1 MSMRSGV
8 GALVLALILWGLW
21 TVVLYRAVFHR
32 PAPVQVW
39 DFEPMWE
46 AGRAWLREGLD
57 PYGSAVHRRLMWAA
71 YGRAALPGEDPR
83 AFSYPLYALFLVAPL
98 ILLPKPLAQAA
109 WMALLLVALQ
119 IGLVL
124 AWVGALP
131 GARKAAGARAGLA
144 ALALGSLV
152 LYPVTWALLLGQV
165 AVLVFAFVAAAAWAL
180 SRRRGALAGA
190 LLALATV
197 KPNLAAL
204 PLAVLGVWAWRGRRR
219 GFWAGWLGTWAGLM
233 ALSLLAHPTWP
244 RAFLAGL
251 GRYAAS
257 RPFYPVLVLV
267 SRRVLPLPWADAVAY
282 GLALGVVGLL
292 LYWAYRSHREGPK
305 TAHRLLAASL
315 VATFWVVPRAHLAD
329 QVVLLFP
336 LALWVARGV
345 RRGRWGYRV
354 AGVLVVAALY
364 WVVHGL
370 DLAGLPPT
378 RLEAVQHALLFPIGP
393 TLLALALGQD
403 AADS

>member
-1 MSMRSGV
+1 MRSRFA
-8 GALVLALILWGLW
+8 ALVLMLVVWGVW
-21 TVVLYRAVFHR
+21 TAVLYVVVFDR
-32 PAPVQVW
+32 PTPVQVW

-46 AGRAWLREGLD
+46 AGRTWLREGLD
-57 PYGSAVHRRLMWAA
+57 PYGPEVHRRLMWAA

-98 ILLPKPLAQAA
+98 VLLPKPLAQAA
-109 WMALLLVALQ
+109 WLALLLVALQ
-119 IGLVL
+119 VGLVL
-124 AWVGALP
+124 AWLGALP
-131 GARKAAGARAGLA
+131 GARPRGGLG

-165 AVLVFAFVAAAAWAL
+165 AVLVFAFVAGAVWAL
-180 SRRRGALAGA
+180 SRRRDALAGA

-257 RPFYPVLVLV
+257 RPFHPVLVLV
-267 SRRVLPLPWADAVAY
+267 SRRVLPLPWADRVAY
-282 GLALGVVGLL
+282 GLALVVVGLL

-336 LALWVARGV
+336 LALWVAWGV
-345 RRGRWGYRV
+345 RRGRWGYRFM
-354 AGVLVVAALY
+354 GVLAVAALY

-378 RLEAVQHALLFPIGP
+378 RLEAVQHALLFPVAP

-403 AADS
+403 AADL